1 MNYFKSCCKRIFFL
15 TQLYINLFSPRRIVS
30 AWLEADKEIEL
41 IPDVLELAVNINIV
55 IIAVVAVLTDV
66 LAAIEVEPIS

>member
-1 MNYFKSCCKRIFFL
+1 MLHERSKGIFIL
-15 TQLYINLFSPRRIVS
+15 AQLKTYLFSPRRIVS

-55 IIAVVAVLTDV
+55 ILTVVSVLTDV